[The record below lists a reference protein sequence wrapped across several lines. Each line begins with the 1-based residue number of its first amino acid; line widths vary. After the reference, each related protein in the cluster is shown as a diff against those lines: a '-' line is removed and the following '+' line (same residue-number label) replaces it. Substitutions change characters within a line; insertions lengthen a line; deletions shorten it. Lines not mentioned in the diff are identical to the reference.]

1 MRKFLGNIL
10 KKSHDAAGRFRRDER
25 GVAAIEFCFIA
36 PLLITIWL
44 GTMEIS
50 QGIEVNKKVGRSAS
64 MIGDIIT
71 QEEVQTV
78 AQIDDILKVGAAVL
92 QPYNRDAPRITVTEI
107 FINPAL
113 AATVV
118 WSRRGDGGSFSRP
131 YAPNAPVTTLP
142 ANLKIANTYII
153 RVETQLE
160 YLPLTSWTIKKNKTG
175 GQGAYASV
183 NMAETYYLRPR
194 PGADVECTGC

>member
-10 KKSHDAAGRFRRDER
+10 QKSNDAAGRFRRDER

-71 QEEVQTV
+71 QEESQTV
-78 AQIDDILKVGAAVL
+78 AQIEDILKVGAAVL

-107 FINPAL
+107 FINAGL
-113 AATVV
+113 AASVV
-118 WSRRGDGGSFSRP
+118 WSRRSEDGVFSRP
-131 YAPNAPVTTLP
+131 YAPNAAVTTLP
-142 ANLKIANTYII
+142 PNLKIANTYLV

-160 YLPLTSWTIKKNKTG
+160 YIPITSWTIKKNKTKA
-175 GQGAYASV
+175 GQGYASV

-194 PGADVECTGC
+194 PGADVECIGC